1 MAKSLTDL
9 YKEATEEAQAA
20 NEERYQQAMGIAN
33 QIVSMYSP
41 TGLFGQGYK
50 ASLERAKSQSVSSGL
65 ASLVQSGRGA
75 SGGAASLATAWEQ
88 GVGAEAR
95 LKLEDLLT
103 EKQATALQ
111 NKISLIQS
119 KEDIYPDYSQLS
131 QAAAASSS
139 APRLTTGGF
148 DMDQPF
154 GGGYTYGSLGGRTS
168 GGTSGGTSTAGAAQ
182 PAATQD
188 DAWWKWWNEMKALEE
203 QPATPAVDTTAFTG
217 FSQNVPTEEED
228 WWNNFYSGPSQNVPT
243 EEEDW
248 WNNFYW
254 GW

>member
-20 NEERYQQAMGIAN
+20 NEERYQQAMGIAD
-33 QIVSMYSP
+33 QIVNMYSP
-41 TGLFGQGYK
+41 TGSFGQGYK

-65 ASLVQSGRGA
+65 ASLVQSGLGA

-131 QAAAASSS
+131 QAAAASAS

-154 GGGYTYGSLGGRTS
+154 GGGYTYGSLGG
-168 GGTSGGTSTAGAAQ
+168 GTAGSTSTVATASSAQ

-203 QPATPAVDTTAFTG
+203 PPATPAVDTTAFTG

-228 WWNNFYSGPSQNVPT
+228 WWNNFY
-243 EEEDW
+243 
-248 WNNFYW
+248 

>member
-33 QIVSMYSP
+33 QIVNMYSP
-41 TGLFGQGYK
+41 TGSFGQGYK

-65 ASLVQSGRGA
+65 ASLVQSGLGA

-182 PAATQD
+182 PSTSQS

-203 QPATPAVDTTAFTG
+203 QPATPTVDTTAFTG
-217 FSQNVPTEEED
+217 VSQNVPTEEED
-228 WWNNFYSGPSQNVPT
+228 WWNNFY
-243 EEEDW
+243 
-248 WNNFYW
+248 

>member
-20 NEERYQQAMGIAN
+20 NEERYQQAMGISD
-33 QIVSMYSP
+33 QIVNMYSP
-41 TGLFGQGYK
+41 TGSFGQGYK

-65 ASLVQSGRGA
+65 ASLVQSGLGA

-103 EKQATALQ
+103 EKQAAALQ

-131 QAAAASSS
+131 QAAAASAS

-154 GGGYTYGSLGGRTS
+154 GGGYTYGSLGGGTAGSTRTVA
-168 GGTSGGTSTAGAAQ
+168 TAGAAQ

-203 QPATPAVDTTAFTG
+203 QPTTPAVDTTAFTG

-228 WWNNFYSGPSQNVPT
+228 WWNNFY
-243 EEEDW
+243 
-248 WNNFYW
+248 

>member
-20 NEERYQQAMGIAN
+20 NEERYQQALGISD
-33 QIVSMYSP
+33 QIVNMYSP
-41 TGLFGQGYK
+41 TGTYGQGYK

-65 ASLVQSGRGA
+65 ASLVQSGLGA

-111 NKISLIQS
+111 NKIGLIQS
-119 KEDIYPDYSQLS
+119 KEDIYPDYSQLY
-131 QAAAASSS
+131 QASAASASTPS
-139 APRLTTGGF
+139 RTTGGF
-148 DMDQPF
+148 DMDQSF
-154 GGGYTYGSLGGRTS
+154 GGGYTYGSLGG
-168 GGTSGGTSTAGAAQ
+168 GTADSTRKVATAGATTQ
-182 PAATQD
+182 PSTSQS
-188 DAWWKWWNEMKALEE
+188 DAWWKWWNEMKALEG
-203 QPATPAVDTTAFTG
+203 QTTTPTVDTTAFTG
-217 FSQNVPTEEED
+217 ISQNVPTEEED
-228 WWNNFYSGPSQNVPT
+228 WWNNFY
-243 EEEDW
+243 
-248 WNNFYW
+248 